1 MKILG
6 KDGEARSMS
15 TAEFEAYLKDMRRQ
29 QMAAAMEAAALLPV
43 PITADDMGGLL
54 ARYGDNG
61 TRVLLFMNIA
71 AKYPTTPEAYA
82 DGLRFAYTTA
92 NSPFERNETLRMF
105 AAVKDR
111 RLFMDE
117 DELRGYD
124 AMPDTLRVYRGC
136 NRTEL
141 RRHVFG
147 ISWTTRQDV
156 AEFFAWRFNAQDSSR
171 IVVATDIAK
180 ADILA
185 YFMGRDEYEVIAD
198 IHGSGHTYTT
208 IEQPTQAYWGFM
220 GKNRYGV

>member
-1 MKILG
+1 
-6 KDGEARSMS
+6 
-15 TAEFEAYLKDMRRQ
+15 
-29 QMAAAMEAAALLPV
+29 
-43 PITADDMGGLL
+43 MGGLL

-61 TRVLLFMNIA
+61 TRVLLFLSIA

-92 NSPFERNETLRMF
+92 AGLRRDDMLHMF

-171 IVVATDIAK
+171 IVVATDIRK

-198 IHGSGHTYTT
+198 IHGSGRTYTT
-208 IEQPTQAYWGFM
+208 IEQPTQAYWDYM
-220 GKNRYGV
+220 GGTRSGV